1 MLPEQTIM
9 NSLIDIVVRGE
20 GEESFL
26 KIVTALK
33 CGNSLNDIPNIWWK
47 DNDKV
52 YSTPTDG
59 LINLDNLPPLPYQLL
74 DFEKYI
80 EIPQTNLPNCKRI
93 IEVYTERGCCHRCG
107 FCYNINMHQCKWR
120 ALAAS
125 KVVEQIECL
134 VKNFALDGINFNA
147 DNFFVDKKRVAD
159 ICAGII
165 KRKIKISW
173 QAGCRIDYFARYDN
187 SFIDLLIKS
196 GCRKLNFGL
205 ESGSQ
210 RILNLIQKD
219 MNLDDVFKVNAKLKK
234 WQIRVDYDIMAGFPE
249 ETKEE
254 VLQTYK
260 IMFRLHHEYPKATFF
275 GPYIYTPYP
284 GTPLYDK
291 CLEMGFNPPERLE
304 DWANFEWC
312 GKTYLSFINP
322 SYSKW
327 LKKSASIL
335 RLSFI
340 HVKGLQWMGWWFKVR
355 AKIIIKFN
363 IIGPIPEE
371 KVIHF
376 AKIIIAFV
384 KKLLR
389 VK

>member
-147 DNFFVDKKRVAD
+147 DNLFSFETSNLIIPLGVIIFSFGGFNVMTQIEQITNGDKNLMVKTSVIGMFIPFIFFLAFSTLMLGVFGNNIAD
-159 ICAGII
+159 IATESLTGII
-165 KRKIKISW
+165 GIIGNTIAFLAMTSSYIISGLLLKDMLIDDYNIGKTKSTLLAMFSPFIFILIASPNFINTLAFTGALLSGLFAIIVAFAVIKHRKIIRKKYYETPGGIITPIFTILFFIIGIIS
-173 QAGCRIDYFARYDN
+173 
-187 SFIDLLIKS
+187 
-196 GCRKLNFGL
+196 
-205 ESGSQ
+205 
-210 RILNLIQKD
+210 
-219 MNLDDVFKVNAKLKK
+219 
-234 WQIRVDYDIMAGFPE
+234 
-249 ETKEE
+249 
-254 VLQTYK
+254 
-260 IMFRLHHEYPKATFF
+260 
-275 GPYIYTPYP
+275 
-284 GTPLYDK
+284 
-291 CLEMGFNPPERLE
+291 
-304 DWANFEWC
+304 
-312 GKTYLSFINP
+312 
-322 SYSKW
+322 
-327 LKKSASIL
+327 
-335 RLSFI
+335 
-340 HVKGLQWMGWWFKVR
+340 
-355 AKIIIKFN
+355 IIID
-363 IIGPIPEE
+363 
-371 KVIHF
+371 
-376 AKIIIAFV
+376 
-384 KKLLR
+384 
-389 VK
+389 